1 MMRRD
6 RTMAGATLDRMARQR
21 SAGRATG
28 VNEHRDQ
35 ARRASANARKQEQPD
50 KESVMLRKD
59 HEEGSESWARGAV

>member
-1 MMRRD
+1 
-6 RTMAGATLDRMARQR
+6 MARQR